1 MACKRLLYTSRY
13 IIPRSSVNTVSFDEE
28 NYGNVC
34 PSPTPSSELD
44 EDPFTFTFGVEIK
57 KRAKAAPKQAWISP
71 FLEKQ
76 MANKPIR
83 PCPVHHICLKAE
95 GRHIRLRNQPL
106 SNSKGASGRCHRPFT
121 AIGLCSKI
129 QPLLAQ
135 QNAWPSSLEPKLE
148 DRVAATATAG
158 SLAHPDC
165 QSRLPVACGN
175 PLGRGAVA
183 MAPEMLPK
191 HPHLVGEGR
200 PRADTS
206 LSGNLAGAPLPLLAE
221 TSILFPHKRLIKVC
235 SSAPPRPPRRF
246 HTACSQA
253 LPRPVVNA
261 ALNAHLR

>member
-1 MACKRLLYTSRY
+1 MQSSPHRERMALPCSRFTAHMKNFSDSRKFNSLRFLQF
-13 IIPRSSVNTVSFDEE
+13 PD
-28 NYGNVC
+28 
-34 PSPTPSSELD
+34 PTE
-44 EDPFTFTFGVEIK
+44 
-57 KRAKAAPKQAWISP
+57 
-71 FLEKQ
+71 
-76 MANKPIR
+76 
-83 PCPVHHICLKAE
+83 
-95 GRHIRLRNQPL
+95 
-106 SNSKGASGRCHRPFT
+106 RPFT